1 MKKYIH
7 LSLATLVL
15 GLGFTACE
23 NHNSTPV
30 GGIDVSLMDKTV
42 RPQDDFYNF
51 VNGTWM
57 KNAKIPDDKTRWGSF
72 NELRENT
79 DADVLAIL
87 KKAANDP
94 QLDTAADE
102 AKAVQL
108 YQLINDTVARNE
120 QGVKPLQP
128 HLERIAAIA
137 SVEDIQN
144 YLQETLPLGNRAL
157 FSFGVS
163 ADAKD
168 SNKNVPQL
176 YAGALGIERDYYLK
190 DDEDSK
196 KIKAAYEEH
205 VARMF
210 GFVGKTAE
218 EAAALAQQVVAVETQ
233 LAAARLDKVAR
244 RDPAKRYN
252 PKTTEELG
260 EIAKSIAWSSYFNAI
275 GATGIESVVITDLG
289 YFSTLD
295 ELMQKNSVEDI
306 KAYLWWTLIDGTAGR
321 LSMDMDRANWDFYS
335 KTLRGAIAQEPLEKR
350 SIRTVNWTLGEAL
363 GKLYVAEKFPPEAKA
378 QMKELVG
385 NLVKAYEKR
394 INDLAWMDAE
404 TKAKAIEKLEK
415 TNVKVGYPDQWKDY
429 SSLNLT
435 NAEGEATYFDAMINV
450 AAFEFAE
457 NIAELGEP
465 VDKSK
470 WYMSPQ
476 TVNAYYNPPYNEIV
490 FPAAIL
496 QPPFFDFTADAAVNY
511 GGIGG
516 VIGHEI
522 SHGFDDSGADYDA
535 YGNLV
540 NWWTDKDLEEFNSL
554 GEKLADQYSAIEVL
568 PDTFINGKFTLGEN
582 IGDLGGIHAAFDA
595 LALHHEDHGT
605 PEAIDGFSAEERFF
619 LSWGTI
625 WRAKIRDEALK
636 NQVRTDPHSP
646 GYNRATQPLKNMD
659 AFYTTFNV
667 QEGDGMYLPEA
678 ERVYIW

>member
-1 MKKYIH
+1 MKKFFQFALAISL
-7 LSLATLVL
+7 LSF
-15 GLGFTACE
+15 GFTSCE
-23 NHNSTPV
+23 QPQEKKP
-30 GGIDVSLMDKTV
+30 GGIDLSLMDTQV
-42 RPQDDFYNF
+42 RPQDNFYNY

-57 KNAKIPDDKTRWGSF
+57 KNTEIPDDKTRWGSF

-79 DADVLAIL
+79 DADVLSIL
-87 KKAANDP
+87 KEAANDP
-94 QLDTAADE
+94 NLDTTADE

-108 YQLINDTVARNE
+108 FQLINDTIARNE
-120 QGVKPLQP
+120 QVVKPLMP
-128 HLERIAAIA
+128 HLARIGEIN
-137 SVEDIQN
+137 SVADIQA
-144 YLQETLPLGNRAL
+144 YLEETLPKGSRAL

-176 YAGALGIERDYYLK
+176 YPGSLGVERDYYLK
-190 DDEDSK
+190 DDADSK
-196 KIKAAYEEH
+196 KIKAAYIKH

-210 GFVGKTAE
+210 GFIGKTAE
-218 EAAALAQQVVAVETQ
+218 EASALADQVVKVETQ
-233 LAAARLDKVAR
+233 LAAVRLDKIAR

-252 PKTTEELG
+252 HKSTEELSK
-260 EIAKSIAWSSYFNAI
+260 ITTSITWPKYFSAI
-275 GATGIESVVITDLG
+275 GAEGIDTVVLTDLG
-289 YFSTLD
+289 YFTSLD
-295 ELMQKNSVEDI
+295 EVMKNNSVEDI
-306 KAYLWWTLIDGTAGR
+306 KAYLWWTLIDGTASR
-321 LSMDMDRANWDFYS
+321 LSMEMDRANWDFYS
-335 KTLRGAIAQEPLEKR
+335 KTLRGAIAQEPLEQR
-350 SIRTVNWTLGEAL
+350 SIRTVNWTIGEAL
-363 GKLYVAEKFPPEAKA
+363 GILYVAQKFPPEAKA

-385 NLVKAYEKR
+385 NLIKAYESR
-394 INDLAWMDAE
+394 INALDWMDDV
-404 TKAKAIEKLEK
+404 TKAKAIEKLAK
-415 TNVKVGYPDQWKDY
+415 TNVKVGYPDKWKDY
-429 SSLNLT
+429 SSLSLT
-435 NAEGEATYFDAMINV
+435 NDADEATYFDAMVNV
-450 AAFEFAE
+450 AAYEFAE

-535 YGNLV
+535 DGNLV
-540 NWWTDKDLEEFNSL
+540 NWWTDKDLNEFNSL
-554 GEKLADQYSAIEVL
+554 GDKLAAQYSAIEVL
-568 PDTFINGKFTLGEN
+568 EDTFINGKFTLGEN

-595 LALHHEDHGT
+595 LALHHQDNGI

-646 GYNRATQPLKNMD
+646 GYNRAMQPLKNMD
-659 AFYTTFNV
+659 AFYTTFEV
-667 QEGDGMYLPEA
+667 KEGDDMYLPKED
-678 ERVYIW
+678 RVYIW